1 MKKLLLNCVGL
12 MGLPLFA
19 GLGNIGGFTS
29 PGPFNPG
36 YLGKRQALT
45 VQAVTNFTGVFRYM
59 GSRYQTNY
67 TFLYETSKKN
77 TLSWQFGFKSYNR
90 TVGNSDWSD
99 YNMGIYESGSWGNS
113 KLYTPSGEM
122 EMNYKEFVVG
132 AKNYLGVTGATAPFG
147 SYLLANVHYGLA
159 NCTKNNL
166 SWSNYYSSSSWDTLS
181 RVGNSGVSSSMVSVS
196 YGFGTRNMLTDKLGI
211 VFEVTSGLTLMNSAG
226 INLYVIDSYSSGYYE
241 SNQKDVMT
249 SVMLREVHK
258 SQWLQLKLGLS
269 YLF

>member
-1 MKKLLLNCVGL
+1 MRKMLLICMGL
-12 MGLPLFA
+12 MGMPLFA
-19 GLGNIGGFTS
+19 GLGNIGGLTS

-45 VQAVTNFTGVFRYM
+45 VQAVTNFAGVFRYM

-67 TFLYETSKKN
+67 TFSYETARKS

-90 TVGNSDWSD
+90 TVGNSDWDD
-99 YNMGIYESGSWGNS
+99 YDIDVYNGGGMWGTNAF
-113 KLYTPSGEM
+113 YHPFGEM
-122 EMNYKEFVVG
+122 EMNYKELVVG
-132 AKNYLGVTGATAPFG
+132 VKNYLSIVGSTAPYG
-147 SYLLANVHYGLA
+147 GYLVANMHYGLA
-159 NCTKNNL
+159 SCTKNNL
-166 SWSNYYSSSSWDTLS
+166 SWRDYYSSSSWDSLP

-196 YGFGTRNMLTDKLGI
+196 YGFGTRNMVTDQVGI

-226 INLYVIDSYSSGYYE
+226 VPLYMIDSNVE
-241 SNQKDVMT
+241 PTQQKVMT